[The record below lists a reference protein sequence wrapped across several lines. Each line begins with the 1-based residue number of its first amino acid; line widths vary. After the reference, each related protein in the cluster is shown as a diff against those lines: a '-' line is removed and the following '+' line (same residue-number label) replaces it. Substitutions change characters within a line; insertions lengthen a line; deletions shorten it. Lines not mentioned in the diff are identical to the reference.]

1 MADGDPTVRTE
12 PFDASTLDP
21 GGEIE
26 VWAAGG
32 VVRRRTE
39 RGVEVLIVH
48 RPKRKDWSL
57 PKGKLDPGESLAE
70 AAVREIREETGYEC
84 ELGERLSPI
93 RYRDAAGRSKAV
105 VYFLAT
111 PTGGEFRANHEV
123 DDVRWLTLP
132 DAVELL
138 TYPHDRV
145 LVGRA
150 LIRVDLD
157 PG

>member
-1 MADGDPTVRTE
+1 MPEADPTEPTE

-21 GGEIE
+21 EGEIE

-32 VVRRRTE
+32 VVSRRTD

-48 RPKRKDWSL
+48 RPKREDWSL
-57 PKGKLDPGESLAE
+57 PKGKLDAGESLAE

-84 ELGERLSPI
+84 ELGEPLTPI

-111 PTGGEFRANHEV
+111 LTGGEFRANHEV
-123 DDVRWLTLP
+123 DRIRWCTPLE
-132 DAVELL
+132 AASVL
-138 TYPHDRV
+138 TYPHDAR
-145 LVGRA
+145 
-150 LIRVDLD
+150 LIAGLARSCLD
-157 PG
+157 RK